1 MPPIFR
7 KRNGRITDEQPCIA
21 QIWAAFLLSGL
32 AVTTPI
38 CGQAL
43 AETPVVIRDP
53 ARDPHSAAIAEASA
67 RFVIPEHWIRAVM
80 QAESAGDARAVSH
93 AGAMGLMQVMPG
105 TWSVLREDHGLG
117 ADPFDPRDNILAGTA
132 YLRAMLDRY
141 GTVGGM
147 LAAYNAGPGRY
158 DSYLSE
164 GRPLPAETRAY
175 VAMLAPR
182 LDGTAPLPSRATVA
196 DWREAALFTDRSA
209 AHPPRN
215 GGNPDAGRPSL
226 EAGSAAPDPGIF
238 VARPGAEARPW
249 P

>member
-1 MPPIFR
+1 MALIFP
-7 KRNGRITDEQPCIA
+7 KRSRRTTGKLPRIS
-21 QIWAAFLLSGL
+21 QICAAFLLSGL
-32 AVTTPI
+32 AATGPVSGP
-38 CGQAL
+38 AL
-43 AETPVVIRDP
+43 AEEPNDLRDLV
-53 ARDPHSAAIAEASA
+53 RDPHATVIAEASA
-67 RFVIPEHWIRAVM
+67 RFAIPEHWIRAVM
-80 QAESAGDARAVSH
+80 QAESAGDPRAISH

-105 TWSVLREDHGLG
+105 TWAVLRQDHSLG

-158 DSYLSE
+158 DAYLSD

-182 LDGTAPLPSRATVA
+182 LDGTAPLPNRATVA

-209 AHPPRN
+209 AHPRQN
-215 GGNPDAGRPSL
+215 GGSPDADRPPR
-226 EAGSAAPDPGIF
+226 ETGPVGPNPGIF
-238 VARPGAEARPW
+238 VVRPGVETRP
-249 P
+249 

>member
-1 MPPIFR
+1 MLKIRPQR
-7 KRNGRITDEQPCIA
+7 SVRNEVVQPRIVQAC
-21 QIWAAFLLSGL
+21 AAFLLSGL
-32 AVTTPI
+32 AAATPI
-38 CGQAL
+38 SGPGL
-43 AETPVVIRDP
+43 AETPAVIRDP
-53 ARDPHSAAIAEASA
+53 AHDPYAAAIAEASA
-67 RFVIPEHWIRAVM
+67 RFAIPERWIRAVM
-80 QAESAGDARAVSH
+80 QAESAGDPRAVSH

-117 ADPFDPRDNILAGTA
+117 ADPFDPRDNIIAGTA

-158 DSYLSE
+158 DAYLSE

-182 LDGTAPLPSRATVA
+182 LDGAAPLPSRATVA

-209 AHPPRN
+209 ERPQRN
-215 GGNPDAGRPSL
+215 AGNPDAGRPSL
-226 EAGSAAPDPGIF
+226 EASSAATDPGIF
-238 VARPGAEARPW
+238 VVRPGVETRP
-249 P
+249 

>member
-1 MPPIFR
+1 MALIR
-7 KRNGRITDEQPCIA
+7 SQRSNRITVERPCIA
-21 QIWAAFLLSGL
+21 RIWAAFLLSGL
-32 AVTTPI
+32 AVTTPTS
-38 CGQAL
+38 GPAL
-43 AETPVVIRDP
+43 AEIPVVIRDP

-67 RFVIPEHWIRAVM
+67 RFAIPEHWIRAVM
-80 QAESAGDARAVSH
+80 QAESAGDPRAVSL

-105 TWSVLREDHGLG
+105 TWTVLREDHGLG
-117 ADPFDPRDNILAGTA
+117 ADPFDPRDNIIAGTA

-158 DSYLSE
+158 DAYLSD
-164 GRPLPAETRAY
+164 GRQLPAETRAY

-182 LDGTAPLPSRATVA
+182 LDGTAPLPNRATVA

-215 GGNPDAGRPSL
+215 GGRPDADRTTR
-226 EAGSAAPDPGIF
+226 EAVPASANPGIF
-238 VARPGAEARPW
+238 VARPDAETRP
-249 P
+249 

>member
-7 KRNGRITDEQPCIA
+7 KRNGRITVERPCIA
-21 QIWAAFLLSGL
+21 QIWAALLLSGL

-38 CGQAL
+38 YGQAL

-80 QAESAGDARAVSH
+80 QAESAGDPRAVSH

-105 TWSVLREDHGLG
+105 TWTVLREDHSLG
-117 ADPFDPRDNILAGTA
+117 ADPFDPRDNIIAGTA

-158 DSYLSE
+158 DAYLTE

-175 VAMLAPR
+175 VAILAPH
-182 LDGTAPLPSRATVA
+182 LDGTAPLPNRATVA
-196 DWREAALFTDRSA
+196 DWREAVLFTDRSA
-209 AHPPRN
+209 AHALQN
-215 GGNPDAGRPSL
+215 GGSPGANRP
-226 EAGSAAPDPGIF
+226 ARVTGPAAPNPGIF
-238 VARPGAEARPW
+238 VIRPGAEIRP
-249 P
+249 

>member
-1 MPPIFR
+1 M
-7 KRNGRITDEQPCIA
+7 A
-21 QIWAAFLLSGL
+21 QLCAAFLLSGL
-32 AVTTPI
+32 AVTTPTS
-38 CGQAL
+38 GPVF
-43 AETPVVIRDP
+43 AEIPAVIRDP
-53 ARDPHSAAIAEASA
+53 ARDLHAAAIAEASN
-67 RFVIPEHWIRAVM
+67 RFTIPEHWIRAVM
-80 QAESAGDARAVSH
+80 QAESAGDPRAVSH

-105 TWSVLREDHGLG
+105 TWTVLRQDHGLG

-158 DSYLSE
+158 DAYLSE

-175 VAMLAPR
+175 VAMLATR
-182 LDGTAPLPSRATVA
+182 LDGTVPLPNRATVA

-209 AHPPRN
+209 ERPQRN
-215 GGNPDAGRPSL
+215 AGNPDAGRPSL

-238 VARPGAEARPW
+238 VTRPGAETRP
-249 P
+249 

>member
-1 MPPIFR
+1 MLPIFR
-7 KRNGRITDEQPCIA
+7 KRSSRITVERPCIA

-32 AVTTPI
+32 AATPPI
-38 CGQAL
+38 SGPAL
-43 AETPVVIRDP
+43 AETPAVIRDP
-53 ARDPHSAAIAEASA
+53 ASDLLAAAIAEASV
-67 RFVIPEHWIRAVM
+67 RFAIPEHWIRAVM
-80 QAESAGDARAVSH
+80 QAESAGDPRAVSH

-105 TWSVLREDHGLG
+105 TWTVLREDHGLG

-158 DSYLSE
+158 DAYLTE

-175 VAMLAPR
+175 VAILAPR

-209 AHPPRN
+209 AHPLQN
-215 GGNPDAGRPSL
+215 GRSTDAGRPAR
-226 EAGSAAPDPGIF
+226 ETGQVGPNPGIF
-238 VARPGAEARPW
+238 VARSGAETQR
-249 P
+249 

>member
-1 MPPIFR
+1 MALISMNRSNWMTVERPR
-7 KRNGRITDEQPCIA
+7 IA
-21 QIWAAFLLSGL
+21 QVCAIFLLSGH
-32 AVTTPI
+32 AVTGPVS
-38 CGQAL
+38 APAF
-43 AETPVVIRDP
+43 AEAPTIQMDP
-53 ARDPHSAAIAEASA
+53 MRDPHAAAIAEASA
-67 RFVIPEHWIRAVM
+67 RFMIPEHWIRAVM
-80 QAESAGDARAVSH
+80 QAESAGDPRAVSH

-158 DSYLSE
+158 DAFLSE

-182 LDGTAPLPSRATVA
+182 LDGTAPLPSRATGA
-196 DWREAALFTDRSA
+196 DWREASLFTDRSA
-209 AHPPRN
+209 AHPLQN
-215 GGNPDAGRPSL
+215 SGSPDAGRPAR
-226 EAGSAAPDPGIF
+226 ETGPAAPDPGIF
-238 VARPGAEARPW
+238 VARPGAETQP
-249 P
+249 

>member
-1 MPPIFR
+1 MALISS
-7 KRNGRITDEQPCIA
+7 KRSNRITVERPCIA
-21 QIWAAFLLSGL
+21 QIWAVFLLAGL
-32 AVTTPI
+32 AAATPI
-38 CGQAL
+38 SGSAL

-53 ARDPHSAAIAEASA
+53 MRDPHATAIAEASA
-67 RFVIPEHWIRAVM
+67 RFAIPEHWIRAVM
-80 QAESAGDARAVSH
+80 QVESAGDPGAVSR

-105 TWSVLREDHGLG
+105 TWTALRQDHGLG
-117 ADPFDPRDNILAGTA
+117 ADPFGPRDNILAGTA

-158 DSYLSE
+158 DAYLSE

-182 LDGTAPLPSRATVA
+182 LDGTAQLPNRASVA

-209 AHPPRN
+209 EHPQQNGGSPDADRPPRETGPVGPN
-215 GGNPDAGRPSL
+215 
-226 EAGSAAPDPGIF
+226 PGIF
-238 VARPGAEARPW
+238 VVRPGVETRP
-249 P
+249 

>member
-1 MPPIFR
+1 MALISS
-7 KRNGRITDEQPCIA
+7 KRNNRITVERPCIA

-38 CGQAL
+38 SGPAL
-43 AETPVVIRDP
+43 AEIPVVIRDP
-53 ARDPHSAAIAEASA
+53 ARDPHAAAIAEASV
-67 RFVIPEHWIRAVM
+67 RFAIPEHWIRAVM

-93 AGAMGLMQVMPG
+93 AGALGLMQVMPG
-105 TWSVLREDHGLG
+105 TWTLLRQDHGLG
-117 ADPFDPRDNILAGTA
+117 TDPFDPRDNILAGTA

-158 DSYLSE
+158 DAYLSE

-182 LDGTAPLPSRATVA
+182 LDGAAPLPSRAIVA
-196 DWREAALFTDRSA
+196 VWREAALFTDRSA
-209 AHPPRN
+209 ERPQRN
-215 GGNPDAGRPSL
+215 AGNPDAGRPTR
-226 EAGSAAPDPGIF
+226 EMAPVTPNPSIF
-238 VARPGAEARPW
+238 VARPGAETRP
-249 P
+249 